1 MILNCDHHISGDSAS
16 QAATQNILGCE
27 ALNQDMSGSPV
38 SISNICSE
46 LEFSQTKRDT
56 DVDTTIEEPNAVKSQ
71 QSTSDAGAW

>member
-1 MILNCDHHISGDSAS
+1 M
-16 QAATQNILGCE
+16 GCQ

-56 DVDTTIEEPNAVKSQ
+56 DVDTAIEELNAVKSQ
-71 QSTSDAGAW
+71 QSTSDAGA